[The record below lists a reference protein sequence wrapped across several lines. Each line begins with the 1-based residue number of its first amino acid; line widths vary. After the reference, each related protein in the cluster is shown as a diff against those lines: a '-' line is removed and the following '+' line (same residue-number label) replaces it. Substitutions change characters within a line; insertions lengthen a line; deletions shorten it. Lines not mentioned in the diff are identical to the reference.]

1 MVMTLFQFS
10 QMGWREICKK
20 VKKAVVYI
28 DNECAECLHWNGGL
42 MLMMRAGALT
52 VKEFSAFES
61 DKEKEHKKAVF
72 ILSSPV
78 FGTTKVI
85 LQDIIQNSSFDYCV
99 LITSANARV
108 HHFAKYGGHQEGIHD
123 MFIFHALEEEM
134 LEWMGNK
141 SYAVEVI
148 YSPLFIV
155 PLTEMMFLTPTF
167 RNVFPITDAHI
178 ARIRELQ
185 RSQHKVVKSQS
196 LDSLS
201 SVELTHLPLEAQIS
215 VHHLVGCLH
224 TLFTQLEIREDIYS
238 LGHLSGLVANQL
250 EILPEANNRRKTAA
264 NHCSLILIDRT
275 LDLASVTTHDTES
288 LLDRILAVLPRLP
301 GHSSDVAVNMS
312 PVCDAKVSSPLGNI
326 VLAPGCLAH
335 PNIDL
340 CSQVLEWLVN
350 KPQKDILLSLHHH
363 LSTLAP
369 GGGSDRIGKLTRV
382 TPHSIDKQVA
392 LFRGHKEAIYQ
403 CSGLL
408 QQALAVTQTLRAP
421 RSSQLDTIVSIEK
434 LLVQNLGCAKD
445 GVGILS
451 QVTQLLR
458 TRRERGLL
466 MRDILGLL
474 IHLFS
479 LAGTDFLF
487 PAMEQSHLLNALK
500 LALYEDRGQLQGN
513 LSELV
518 NSMAE
523 NDFAE
528 IAGDI
533 FSKLQYI
540 ASARKALV
548 RYRTLLSRPTPS
560 HPLTY
565 HSLLHQLMADV
576 LHPDCPDL
584 PDLTCKSTG
593 LKDLLKSGFSLLL
606 NRPRQQHP
614 LDNPQLIVFILGG
627 ITAQEVKL
635 VQDMVISSGQQTQV
649 LVGGTRL
656 LSPNDTVEAIFFKD
670 PLMQQAL

>member
-548 RYRTLLSRPTPS
+548 RY
-560 HPLTY
+560 
-565 HSLLHQLMADV
+565 
-576 LHPDCPDL
+576 
-584 PDLTCKSTG
+584 
-593 LKDLLKSGFSLLL
+593 SLLL